1 MEGKMNRPTPYKR
14 KIYFINKELQG
25 KFIFNYFI
33 LLTLGSILF
42 IAIFSFFSSNTL
54 SIVYDNYHLQLGTTP
69 GILFKKILSTQWM
82 FIVLGGIFICFITMR
97 LTHRVA
103 GPFYRFEK
111 TVDEMIKGDL
121 SVEVGLREKDEGKE
135 LAEKINLFNSK
146 LLQNLNRIQDLNA
159 GIGVSVEKITAGF
172 KKDCR
177 EEILKLVENIE
188 RSRKDIDAV
197 VKEYTDS
204 SSQVK
209 G

>member
-1 MEGKMNRPTPYKR
+1 
-14 KIYFINKELQG
+14 
-25 KFIFNYFI
+25 
-33 LLTLGSILF
+33 
-42 IAIFSFFSSNTL
+42 
-54 SIVYDNYHLQLGTTP
+54 
-69 GILFKKILSTQWM
+69 
-82 FIVLGGIFICFITMR
+82 MR

-159 GIGVSVEKITAGF
+159 GIGVSVEKITAVL